1 MGIAPGMELMS
12 LPVPW
17 PAWLAGRVPAD
28 RPFTY
33 RNARSAGVTDRQ
45 LAAALRA
52 GHLLSPLRGVFH
64 ASHLADGLALR
75 IACLRLVVPADAV
88 ITDRSAGWLHG
99 APMILAPNDHLRVP
113 PVSMYR
119 SRGYRL
125 RNQATSSGE
134 RSFGLADVVEID
146 GLRVTSKLRT
156 TCDLGRLLHRDQAI
170 AAMDSMMHVA
180 DFQPEVLIVEAER
193 FRGQRGMRQLRALAP
208 LVDARS
214 QSPGESILRLR
225 WLDCTTLPR
234 PTPQLC
240 VSGPDGL
247 CYLDLGVE
255 GLLYA
260 AEYDGAR
267 WHGPEQRA
275 HDQRRRGWLIRTGE
289 WIIDVFVD
297 SDISGREQN
306 AEARL
311 IEGIARAN
319 RRLGSR
325 AWRGQDRA

>member
-1 MGIAPGMELMS
+1 M
-12 LPVPW
+12 
-17 PAWLAGRVPAD
+17 
-28 RPFTY
+28 
-33 RNARSAGVTDRQ
+33 
-45 LAAALRA
+45 A
-52 GHLLSPLRGVFH
+52 GHLVSPVRGVFH
-64 ASHLADGLALR
+64 AAHLDDGLDLR
-75 IACLRLVVPADAV
+75 IACLRLVVPGDAV
-88 ITDRSAGWLHG
+88 LTDRTAGWLHG
-99 APMILAPNDHLRVP
+99 APMILAPNDHLSVP

-119 SRGYRL
+119 SPGYRL
-125 RNQATSSGE
+125 RSKATSSGE
-134 RSFGLADVVEID
+134 RTFGPDDVVEID
-146 GLRVTSKLRT
+146 GLRVTSTLRT

-180 DFQPEVLIVEAER
+180 EFVPEVILVAAER
-193 FRGQRGMRQLRALAP
+193 FRGQRGVRQLRELAP

-225 WLDCTTLPR
+225 WLACTTLPR

-240 VSGPDGL
+240 VQGPDGL

-255 GLLYA
+255 GLRYA
-260 AEYDGAR
+260 AEYDGLR

-275 HDQRRRGWLIRTGE
+275 HDEHRRGWLTRTGE

-297 SDISGREQN
+297 SDISGRGQN

-311 IEGIARAN
+311 IQGIARAN

-325 AWRGQDRA
+325 GWRGQDRL